1 MSEARTRLR
10 LPLKRGYA
18 VMEVDTKKQI
28 TVFGGSGFLGRY
40 VVHALAKR
48 GHRIRVACRR
58 PDLAYHLQIAGRLGQ
73 IQAVQANLRYP
84 WSIDRVVEGSDHVVN
99 LVGILA
105 EVGKQNFTQLQAEGA
120 GHIAQAAANRGIGM
134 VQMSAIGADA
144 QSRSEYART
153 KAEGEARV
161 FAARPDAVVLRPS
174 IIFGAEDQFFNRFAN
189 MARLSPFLPLIG
201 GGKTLFQPVF
211 VNDVAL
217 AVADA
222 VDGLVPGGKVYELGG
237 PNVLSYRQMMEEMLR
252 IIERRRRFIDLSFST
267 AASLAKTLGKLP
279 GAPLTTDQVE
289 QLQHDNIV
297 SDAAKREGR
306 TFETFGI
313 APTTLDAV
321 LPSYLVRFRP
331 QGQFS
336 KPQPHDDRPAE
347 DESLPGDKGVAKA

>member
-1 MSEARTRLR
+1 MA
-10 LPLKRGYA
+10 
-18 VMEVDTKKQI
+18 VDTKKQI

-58 PDLAYHLQIAGRLGQ
+58 PDLAYHLQIAGTLGQ

-84 WSIDRVVEGSDHVVN
+84 WSIDRAMDEADHVVN

-105 EVGKQNFTQLQAEGA
+105 EAGKQNFTQLQAEGA
-120 GHIAQAAANRGIGM
+120 GLIAEGAAKRGIGM
-134 VQMSAIGADA
+134 VQMSAIGADP

-174 IIFGAEDQFFNRFAN
+174 LVFGMEDQFFNRFAN
-189 MARLSPFLPLIG
+189 MARLSPVLPLIG
-201 GGKTLFQPVF
+201 GGKTRFQPVF

-222 VDGLVPGGKVYELGG
+222 VEGKVAGGRVYELGG
-237 PNVLSYRQMMEEMLR
+237 PSVLTFREMMEEMLR
-252 IIERRRRFIDLSFST
+252 VVERRRRFVDISFGT
-267 AASLAKTLGKLP
+267 AASLANLLGKLP
-279 GAPLTTDQVE
+279 GAPLTPDQVE
-289 QLQHDNIV
+289 QLQNDNVV
-297 SDAAKREGR
+297 SEAAAREGR
-306 TFETFGI
+306 TFQAFGL
-313 APTTLDAV
+313 APRTLESV
-321 LPSYLVRFRP
+321 LPTYLVRFRP

-347 DESLPGDKGVAKA
+347 DTSLPGDRGVAKP